1 MNFKETLKTLEL
13 VIKTGE
19 VPLII
24 GESGIGKTSLIK
36 QLCRN
41 EDYYLITIDANLLK
55 EGEIGGLPTVEEG
68 EIHGPLGVRKIK
80 RTV

>member
-1 MNFKETLKTLEL
+1 MLKSLLLIIAYLYKSSWKGSRPLNFKETLKTLEL

-41 EDYYLITIDANLLK
+41 EEYYLITIDANL
-55 EGEIGGLPTVEEG
+55 
-68 EIHGPLGVRKIK
+68 
-80 RTV
+80 